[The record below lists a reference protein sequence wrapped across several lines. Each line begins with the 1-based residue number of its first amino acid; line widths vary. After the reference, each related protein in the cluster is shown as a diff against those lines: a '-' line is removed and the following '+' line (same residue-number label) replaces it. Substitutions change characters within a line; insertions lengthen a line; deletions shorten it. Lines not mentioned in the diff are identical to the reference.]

1 MDREANIYN
10 KYILE
15 TIVSLKRNVE
25 GYKYPDMLMWSKLN
39 EILNMVLEALKNT
52 SYSFMLY
59 EVSNMDKDKF
69 EYFLAKGFMDESVRE
84 NITRTKLLL
93 DEDKSIAIVINNNDH
108 IEIRVLGSESADE
121 LIDIA
126 IEIERELDKTIDF
139 QFDEN
144 YGYLTSDP
152 VNIGNGI
159 SIAKIIHLYR
169 RDEFKKDEIK
179 TGDFSKIRLTPLKA
193 LGGAKVEDIYILD
206 ANINKFTS
214 IESFKKLSM
223 LTDQNIIVY
232 ENENRRRYLHQNYI
246 LMKDRIMKALEMIK
260 VASLITYEEA
270 LIYLSNLMFARSM
283 GLLEPADISLGSNI
297 YLMISPEAIEYT
309 YSLSDKS
316 EIDQKRASI
325 LKEKL
330 GKVKFVDKDINEDIN
345 EEENNEESNDL

>member
-1 MDREANIYN
+1 MVREANIYN

-179 TGDFSKIRLTPLKA
+179 TGDFSKIRLTPLKS

-232 ENENRRRYLHQNYI
+232 ENENRRRYLAQNYI

>member
-179 TGDFSKIRLTPLKA
+179 TGDFSKIRLTPLKS
-193 LGGAKVEDIYILD
+193 LGGTKVEDIYILD

-316 EIDQKRASI
+316 EIDQKRANI

>member
-179 TGDFSKIRLTPLKA
+179 TGDFSKIRLTPLKS
-193 LGGAKVEDIYILD
+193 LGGTKVEDIYILD

-232 ENENRRRYLHQNYI
+232 ENENRRRYLAQNYI

-316 EIDQKRASI
+316 EIDQKRANI

>member
-69 EYFLAKGFMDESVRE
+69 EYFLANGFMDESVRE

-179 TGDFSKIRLTPLKA
+179 TGDFSKIRLTPLKS
-193 LGGAKVEDIYILD
+193 LGGTKVEDIYILD